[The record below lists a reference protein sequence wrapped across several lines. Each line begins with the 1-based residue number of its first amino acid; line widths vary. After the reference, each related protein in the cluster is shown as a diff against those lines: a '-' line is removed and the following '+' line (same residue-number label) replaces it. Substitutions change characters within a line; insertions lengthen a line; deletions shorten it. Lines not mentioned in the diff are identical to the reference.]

1 MRMDITISA
10 ELVERAREL
19 AQAEGLSVEAY
30 VERLIRE
37 DQEWR
42 EYAEG
47 PLAPTNPEFDQVR
60 EAVMEGLEDAERG
73 DSKPAA
79 EVFAELR
86 AKYDISS

>member
-1 MRMDITISA
+1 MEITISS

-19 AQAEGLSVEAY
+19 AQAEGLTVEAY

-42 EYAEG
+42 EYAEE
-47 PLAPTNPEFDQVR
+47 PLDATDPEFDEVR
-60 EAVMEGLEDAERG
+60 QAVMEGLEDIERG

-79 EVFAELR
+79 EVIAELR
-86 AKYDISS
+86 AKYGISN